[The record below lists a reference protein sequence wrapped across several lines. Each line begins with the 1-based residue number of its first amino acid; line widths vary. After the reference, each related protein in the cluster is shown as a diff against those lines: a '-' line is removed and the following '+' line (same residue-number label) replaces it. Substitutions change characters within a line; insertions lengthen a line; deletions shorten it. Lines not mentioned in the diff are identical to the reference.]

1 MFAHRT
7 NSEGETVPRRAPVS
21 REGKPPPS
29 AGLKALAVLESVAVG
44 QPSGVTEVSRA
55 LGLPKSTVQRILEDL
70 ASAGWV
76 KPDGGAGGGHRRWST
91 SGRVVA
97 MGLAAAESDDLLVLA
112 PPRLAALRDETEE
125 TVHLVLRTGSELF
138 IALCMDSPQPV
149 RTHVE
154 VGARSPFHATSSG
167 IACLAALPDDDVS
180 RILDDGLP
188 RFTDTTPVTRV
199 QVWAEIRAVR
209 ERGYAVNPDGW
220 WRSDVFAVAAAVT
233 DGGGA
238 VVAAVTVSAPAS
250 RFTNS
255 TAEDLGERVAAVA
268 GDLSE
273 SLHLSVV
280 SPDRA

>member
-7 NSEGETVPRRAPVS
+7 DSEGVAVPRRALVGRDRTS
-21 REGKPPPS
+21 PPS
-29 AGLKALAVLESVAVG
+29 AGLKALAVLESIAVE
-44 QPSGVTEVSRA
+44 QPSGVTEVSRK

-70 ASAGWV
+70 ASDGWV
-76 KPDGGAGGGHRRWST
+76 KPDAGDGGGHRRWST
-91 SGRVVA
+91 TGRVVA
-97 MGLAAAESDDLLVLA
+97 MGLAAAEGDDLLVLA

-125 TVHLVLRTGSELF
+125 TVHLVLRTGDELF

-180 RILDDGLP
+180 RILEDGLP
-188 RFTDTTPVTRV
+188 RFTDTTPVTQA

-209 ERGYAVNPDGW
+209 QRGYAVNPDGW

-233 DGGGA
+233 DGSGG
-238 VVAAVTVSAPAS
+238 VVAAVTVSAPSS
-250 RFTNS
+250 RFTDS

-273 SLHLSVV
+273 GLRLGTGSAGH
-280 SPDRA
+280 A